1 MGFQGYDNR
10 ELSWLKFN
18 QRVLEEACN
27 PDTPL
32 LERLK
37 FTAIFQSNL
46 DEFFRVRVGSLYD
59 QHLTDPDKSDSR
71 SGMTAKEQL
80 KAIFRRVRE
89 LEPQRDNAYGEIM
102 QALGAHGVMQVT
114 YPTAT
119 DEERRFLDTY
129 FKKEIRP
136 LIVPMVVDKEHP
148 FPFLKNQEIYAVL
161 HLESKSGVRLGIIPV
176 NEQFK
181 RVISLGENGK
191 RFILAEDL
199 ILSLSPSIF
208 KNFKVIDRTL
218 LRITRSADIAVTD
231 AFYDYSN
238 DFRQIME
245 ELVKQRQKLMPVR
258 IQLSASFNQTAT
270 DFLRKQLGI
279 KNSQIFPA
287 KAPLDLSFVYGIQD
301 VTREDTLLYP
311 KRVPQNSPQ
320 VSETRP
326 MLAQIKKQDILLH
339 YPYQSIRPFLR
350 LLQEAAEDETVLSIK
365 ITLYR
370 VARNSQVIDA
380 LCRAAENGIR
390 VLVLVELRA
399 RFDEE
404 NNIGWSRRLQRAG
417 CEVIYGSR
425 AFKVHSKLLL
435 ITQKSRTGV
444 HYTTQIGTGNYNEK
458 TSLLYT
464 DLSLMTAN
472 QAIGAEAEKVF
483 DALCADT
490 QIEENGML
498 LVAPHTLRNQVLQL
512 IDQEIRRA
520 SEGLDSYI
528 GLKLNS
534 ISDKIL
540 IEKLM
545 EASDAGVHVD
555 LIVRGICCVIGGIP
569 GRTEHIH
576 VRSIVGRYLEH
587 SRIYMFG
594 TPDRARV
601 YIGSADYM
609 PRNTI
614 HRVEVAVPLLDP
626 AIRARV
632 LHIFDVYLHD
642 NCKARLQQP
651 DGTYVLTAPA
661 EGEESR
667 NAQEQL
673 FDEAYAAAPKRRTR
687 RPAAKPDAPNSAD
700 AATATAEKPKRG
712 RKPKAKPDAPN
723 SADAATATTEKPKRG
738 RKPKTKPDA
747 PNSADAA
754 TATAEKPKRGRK
766 PKTKPDAPN
775 SADAATAPGRKT

>member
-1 MGFQGYDNR
+1 MFAALPQEGIAMGFEGFDNR

-18 QRVLEEACN
+18 QRVLEEACS
-27 PDTPL
+27 PESPL

-59 QHLTDPDKSDSR
+59 QHAEGPDKQDSR

-80 KAIFRRVRE
+80 KAIFQRVRE
-89 LEPQRDNAYGEIM
+89 LEPQRDNAYVEIM
-102 QALGAHGVMQVT
+102 QALGAYGVMQVT

-119 DEERRFLDTY
+119 DEERRYLDTY

-136 LIVPMVVDKEHP
+136 LIVPLVVDKDHP

-181 RVISLGENGK
+181 RVIPLGENGR

-199 ILSLSPSIF
+199 ILSLSPAIF
-208 KNFKVIDRTL
+208 KTYKVIDRTL
-218 LRITRSADIAVTD
+218 LRITRSADIAITD
-231 AFYDYSN
+231 AFYDYTN

-245 ELVKQRQKLMPVR
+245 ELIKQRSKLMPVR
-258 IQLSASFNQTAT
+258 IQLSNSFSQPAT

-287 KAPLDLSFVYGIQD
+287 KAPLDLSFVYGLQD
-301 VTREDTLLYP
+301 VLQEDSLLYP
-311 KRVPQNSPQ
+311 KRVPQKSPQ

-339 YPYQSIRPFLR
+339 YPYDSIRPFLR
-350 LLQEAAEDETVLSIK
+350 LLQEAAEDESVLSIK

-404 NNIGWSRRLQRAG
+404 NNIGWSKRLQRAG

-435 ITQKSRTGV
+435 ITRKSRTGV
-444 HYTTQIGTGNYNEK
+444 HYITQIGTGNYNEK

-472 QAIGAEAEKVF
+472 QAIGAEAEAVF

-498 LVAPHTLRNQVLQL
+498 LVAPHTLRNQVLRMM
-512 IDQEIRRA
+512 DEEIQRA
-520 SEGLDSYI
+520 AQGLDSYI

-534 ISDKIL
+534 ISDKVI

-545 EASDAGVHVD
+545 EASAAGVHVD

-569 GRTEHIH
+569 GKTEHIH

-587 SRIYMFG
+587 SRIYIFG

-601 YIGSADYM
+601 YMGSADYM

-626 AIRARV
+626 AVRARV
-632 LHIFDVYLHD
+632 LHIFDVYLRD

-651 DGTYVLTAPA
+651 DGTYVLTAPE
-661 EGEESR
+661 EGEPLR

-673 FDEAYAAAPKRRTR
+673 FDEAYAAAKKKSPRKK
-687 RPAAKPDAPNSAD
+687 PAAKPEDAP
-700 AATATAEKPKRG
+700 AETPKRRG
-712 RKPKAKPDAPN
+712 RKPAAKPEDAP
-723 SADAATATTEKPKRG
+723 AEAPKRRG
-738 RKPKTKPDA
+738 RKPAPKPEDA
-747 PNSADAA
+747 P
-754 TATAEKPKRGRK
+754 AETPKK
-766 PKTKPDAPN
+766 EEPEN
-775 SADAATAPGRKT
+775 